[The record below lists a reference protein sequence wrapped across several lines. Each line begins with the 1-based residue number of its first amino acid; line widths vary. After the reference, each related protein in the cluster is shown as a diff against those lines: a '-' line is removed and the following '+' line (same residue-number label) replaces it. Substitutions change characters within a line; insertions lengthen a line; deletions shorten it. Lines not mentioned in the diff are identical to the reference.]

1 MRHPERNIVGRI
13 VGPVL
18 VAALTLFI
26 GLAPAARADA
36 DLWLHVRVDGRQ
48 GETVSVNL
56 PLSLVEAALPLIPE
70 EHLHDGQIVLDHHH
84 WGAGGHRLSV
94 ADLRDI
100 WRELK
105 ASPDMTFVTVEDHE
119 ETVRVAKSGAYLVVD
134 IDDRG
139 REASQIRMPV
149 AVVDALLSGDGE
161 SLDVRAAIAALA
173 EHGEGELVTVS
184 EDDETV
190 RVWVDRIPEAR

>member
-1 MRHPERNIVGRI
+1 MRHRERNPVGRI
-13 VGPVL
+13 LGPAL
-18 VAALTLFI
+18 AAALTLFL
-26 GLAPAARADA
+26 GLAPAVMADA
-36 DLWLHVRVDGRQ
+36 DLWLHVRVDGRH
-48 GETVSVNL
+48 GETVNVNL
-56 PLSLVEAALPLIPE
+56 PLSLVEAALPLIPA
-70 EHLHDGQIVLDHHH
+70 EHFHDGHIVLDDHH
-84 WGAGGHRLSV
+84 WGAEGHHLSV
-94 ADLRDI
+94 ADLRDL

-139 REASQIRMPV
+139 GETSQVRMPV

-161 SLDVRAAIAALA
+161 SLDVRAAIGALA
-173 EHGEGELVTVS
+173 AHGEGELVTVT